1 MLHGALPPHPAGPG
15 ADSLGADFAAVRVEA
30 LRRDGSHRVEIALPV
45 LGRRKIKVSGQEI
58 SRSGELMGHVTG
70 VLFSPE
76 DLRTVKDGPAER
88 RRFVDMA
95 LSQVRPAYYYAL
107 QRYAR
112 ALK

>member
-15 ADSLGADFAAVRVEA
+15 ADSLGGGLRRGAGGG
-30 LRRDGSHRVEIALPV
+30 LRRDGTHQVEIALPA
-45 LGRRKIKVSGQEI
+45 LGRRRIKVSGQEI

-95 LSQVRPAYYYAL
+95 LSQIKPAYYYGL
-107 QRYAR
+107 
-112 ALK
+112 